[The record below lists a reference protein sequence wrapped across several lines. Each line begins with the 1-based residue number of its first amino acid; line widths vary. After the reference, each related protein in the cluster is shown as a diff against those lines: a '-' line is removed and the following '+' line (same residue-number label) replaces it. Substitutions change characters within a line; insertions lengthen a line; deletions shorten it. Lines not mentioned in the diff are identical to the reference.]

1 MKNLMII
8 LFLILFAFNVKA
20 QRIEYI
26 EKETKSNGNYI
37 SDIQFLDTI
46 SGNVIKSINLINE
59 NPFFNIFKQ
68 NPKKDLQRHKTMH
81 ISINKELQLDNIISK
96 KNRTHYLRDSDSLL
110 ISQVKLLPT
119 GFVYNYNREKD
130 LCVISYIAFINTNKY
145 YRYCMSVIVIYN
157 STGNVVFNKTF
168 NSVGEAVLSS
178 NNKYLNIAFSM
189 DNEDGNLYYPYYE
202 IYNISNQSLIQ
213 KDIISKIG
221 EGGVI
226 NYNDTIIFLGK
237 ERNVIFDE
245 DKMEIFKY
253 KNINGKIIKGEIIKK
268 L

>member
-1 MKNLMII
+1 MKNLVII
-8 LFLILFAFNVKA
+8 LFLILFAFNLKA
-20 QRIEYI
+20 QRIEYV
-26 EKETKSNGNYI
+26 ETKTENYGNYI
-37 SDIQFLDTI
+37 SEVQFIDTI
-46 SGNVIKSINLINE
+46 TGNVIKSINLINE

-68 NPKKDLQRHKTMH
+68 NPKKDLQQHKTMH
-81 ISINKELQLDNIISK
+81 ISINKELQLDDIMPKEKRN
-96 KNRTHYLRDSDSLL
+96 HYLRDADSLL
-110 ISQVKLLPT
+110 ITNVKILPK
-119 GFVYNYNREKD
+119 GYVYNYND
-130 LCVISYIAFINTNKY
+130 ICIVSYRSFINTNEY
-145 YRYCMSVIVIYN
+145 YRYCMSVIIAYN
-157 STGNVVFNKTF
+157 STGNVVFNKIF
-168 NSVGEAVLSS
+168 NSVGEAVISS

-202 IYNISNQSLIQ
+202 IYNISNQSLIH

-226 NYNDTIIFLGK
+226 NYNDTIIFMGN
-237 ERNVIFDE
+237 EGNVIFDE